1 MWVSVVYLLCPVMW
15 YFSLVN
21 MESAES
27 DVGLSGLFTL
37 SWHVVTVNIP
47 LRLTSD
53 SADFFFTKLQYYLA
67 GQGK

>member
-1 MWVSVVYLLCPVMW
+1 
-15 YFSLVN
+15 

-37 SWHVVTVNIP
+37 YCHVVMYFSEQGIIRVKCETEWFIKVNKP
-47 LRLTSD
+47 LSPTSD
-53 SADFFFTKLQYYLA
+53 SADSMLTKLQYYMT